1 MSALLRWLQGAL
13 RAGRDA
19 DHAAGG
25 GAGDVGPNHKHR
37 NGLARGGVRCERHG
51 PHEGRNRASQ
61 VAFHFWDVSTVT
73 STESMFRG
81 ASTFNGNLFTW
92 NTANITST
100 AYMFCGTKTHT
111 QPLHTTPGLSERW
124 V

>member
-1 MSALLRWLQGAL
+1 MWARITNTEMVSHAEACGASGTGHTKGAL
-13 RAGRDA
+13 
-19 DHAAGG
+19 
-25 GAGDVGPNHKHR
+25 NS
-37 NGLARGGVRCERHG
+37 NY
-51 PHEGRNRASQ
+51 
-61 VAFHFWDVSTVT
+61 AFHFWDVSTVT

>member
-1 MSALLRWLQGAL
+1 MSRVVTMEHMFHNATAL
-13 RAGRDA
+13 
-19 DHAAGG
+19 
-25 GAGDVGPNHKHR
+25 NS
-37 NGLARGGVRCERHG
+37 NY
-51 PHEGRNRASQ
+51 
-61 VAFHFWDVSTVT
+61 AFHFWDVSTVT

-111 QPLHTTPGLSERW
+111 QPLHTTPGLSEAGGITK
-124 V
+124 VLGDK

>member
-1 MSALLRWLQGAL
+1 MWARITNTEMVSHAEACGASGTGHVTMEHMFHNATAL
-13 RAGRDA
+13 
-19 DHAAGG
+19 
-25 GAGDVGPNHKHR
+25 NS
-37 NGLARGGVRCERHG
+37 NY
-51 PHEGRNRASQ
+51 
-61 VAFHFWDVSTVT
+61 AFHFWDVSTVT